1 MGCALRCFQDHRI
14 AIAATN
20 TSSEV
25 PQLRR
30 LSQTFVLTILLAGTF
45 ISCQVPLHR
54 QTRFA
59 MSTTLTVLV
68 SAFEEPDWPDLFDF
82 ADRQAWQFDHRREQG
97 AIGRLNRSGHGSL
110 PEEVLAVL
118 QTAGA
123 VAAASGGAFD
133 PTILALTELWSFD
146 TGGQLPA
153 EAQIERARGRVD
165 FSQVDIGS
173 DGNVVLSEGIGLDL
187 GGIAKGAVVDLTA
200 EYLLDQG
207 YGDFL
212 IDAGGD
218 ILVSGLKQGSTP
230 WRVAIRHPRKTQDVL
245 GVLSLGNRGE
255 RIAVVTSGDYERYFE
270 QEGVRYHHILDPRS
284 GFPAQALVSVTIVAS
299 TCALAD
305 ALSTAV
311 FVLGPRE
318 GLALLEQF
326 PAAEGLLIA
335 ERDAELVA
343 WRTEGFPAELD
354 SLDLQ

>member
-1 MGCALRCFQDHRI
+1 
-14 AIAATN
+14 
-20 TSSEV
+20 
-25 PQLRR
+25 LRR
-30 LSQTFVLTILLAGTF
+30 LSQVFFLAILLAGML
-45 ISCQVPLHR
+45 ISCQIPLHR

-68 SAFEEPDWPDLFDF
+68 SASDEPDWQELFDF
-82 ADRQAWQFDHRREQG
+82 ADRSAWQFDHRREQG
-97 AIGRLNRSGHGSL
+97 AVGRLNRSGQGSP

-118 QTAGA
+118 QTAQA

-153 EAQIERARGRVD
+153 GSQIELARGRVD
-165 FSQVDIGS
+165 FSKVAIGT
-173 DGNVVLSEGIGLDL
+173 DGKVVLSEGIGFDL

-200 EYLLDQG
+200 DYMLDQG
-207 YGDFL
+207 YKDFL

-218 ILVSGLKQGSTP
+218 ILVSGLKQGDAP
-230 WRVAIRHPRKTQDVL
+230 WRIAIRHPRKNQDVL
-245 GVLSLGNRGE
+245 GVLTLGRKGE

-270 QEGVRYHHILDPRS
+270 QEGERYHHILDPRS
-284 GFPAQALVSVTIVAS
+284 GFPAQALVSVTAIAS

-311 FVLGPRE
+311 FVLGPE
-318 GLALLEQF
+318 QGLQLLRQF
-326 PAAEGLLIA
+326 PDAEGMLIA
-335 ERDAELVA
+335 ERDGELVA
-343 WRTEGFPAELD
+343 WRTDGFPAELD